1 MALLAL
7 LLGVA
12 IAPWV
17 FWIYFPAPGGWTLW
31 LLAAFVSEF
40 NLILALGALVA
51 LALSFIAWFS
61 GARMLPLVSGFIA
74 LGTFAGALF
83 PVLQAYNTARV
94 EGVQLSLP
102 TYFAGLT
109 TSPDRTPRTETYAV
123 VEGEALNL
131 DVWEPLGASATP
143 RPAVVLVHGGAWTT
157 GARGET
163 PRWNLWLSER
173 GFTVFDIDY
182 RLAPPARWQ
191 DAPGDVKCAVG
202 WVKRQAEALEVDPD
216 RIALMGVSSGGH
228 LALLAAYTDGHPRI
242 PPSCSV
248 QNAVEDTSVAAV
260 IALSAP
266 TDLAWQYELEFP
278 WWYPGALTS
287 VESLEAFAGGTPQTV
302 PDAYRLGSPINHV
315 RAGLPPTLL
324 VHGGRD
330 QLVLPEESERL
341 AARLASAGAPHR
353 FLRLS
358 YANHLFDLHWGGW
371 GSQLTRAVLIDF
383 LNDHLQAL

>member
-7 LLGVA
+7 LLGVVT
-12 IAPWV
+12 APWV
-17 FWIYFPAPGGWTLW
+17 FWFYFPAPGGWTLW
-31 LLAAFVSEF
+31 LLAAFMSEL
-40 NLILALGALVA
+40 NLLLALGALAA
-51 LALSFIAWFS
+51 LVLSFVARS
-61 GARMLPLVSGFIA
+61 LGARVLPLVSGLIA

-83 PVLQAYNTARV
+83 PVLQAYSAASAEGAR
-94 EGVQLSLP
+94 LSLP

-123 VEGEALNL
+123 VEGRALKL
-131 DVWEPLGASATP
+131 DIWEPLQAFATSH
-143 RPAVVLVHGGAWTT
+143 PAVVLVHGGAWTT

-163 PRWNLWLSER
+163 PLWNIWLSER

-202 WVKRQAEALEVDPD
+202 WVKRHAETFGVDPD
-216 RIALMGVSSGGH
+216 QIVLMGVSSGGH
-228 LALLAAYTDGHPRI
+228 LALLAAYTDGHPQL

-248 QNAVEDTSVAAV
+248 ESATEDTSVAAV

-266 TDLAWQYELEFP
+266 TDLMWQYDLEFP

-287 VESLEAFAGGTPQTV
+287 VESLETFAGGTPETV

-315 RAGLPPTLL
+315 RARLPPTLL

-341 AARLASAGAPHR
+341 AARLENAGAPHR

-358 YANHLFDLHWGGW
+358 YANHLFDLYWGGW
-371 GSQLTRAVLIDF
+371 GSQITRAVLANF
-383 LNDHLQAL
+383 LNEHVQAP